1 MVGVLGAMKKA
12 FTLIELLV
20 VIAIIAILAAILF
33 PVFAQAKLA
42 AKKSVCISN
51 AKQLNLGF
59 IMYAGDA
66 DDTMITQENGSVHQ
80 DFREYQ
86 VMLQPYIK
94 NRDVMYDPT
103 RSLTGCST
111 NVDPKGR
118 CLGFAPNFGIY
129 SYRIGTGMFHARQN
143 DPDGSGDSEWPG
155 VGFGSVAAPS
165 QTILIGL
172 TNDTNMYTLSFYYQT
187 GDGTTPAAVRYGGQ
201 YPMGYVDGHAK
212 TVKMA
217 AYSFQHDGDD
227 FDIMPM
233 NGNDIKSYCRD
244 VDAIPELTD
253 GFSGAAPCGQIADQL
268 VQYRVP
274 L

>member
-1 MVGVLGAMKKA
+1 MKKA

-42 AKKSVCISN
+42 AKKAVCVSN
-51 AKQLNLGF
+51 AKELNLGF
-59 IMYAGDA
+59 IMYAGDY
-66 DDTMITQENGSVHQ
+66 DDTMVSQENGGVHQ
-80 DFREYQ
+80 DYEEYQ
-86 VMLQPYIK
+86 VLLQPYIK
-94 NRDVMYDPT
+94 NRDVMFDPT

-111 NVDPKGR
+111 NIDPKGR

-129 SYRIGTGMFHARQN
+129 SYRIGTGMFHALQTAT
-143 DPDGSGDSEWPG
+143 DGSGDGEWPG
-155 VGFGSVAAPS
+155 VGFGTVASAA

-172 TNDTNMYTLSFYYQT
+172 TNDTNMYTLSYYFQT
-187 GDGTTPAAVRYGGQ
+187 GDGTTPSVVRYGGQ

-212 TVKMA
+212 SVKMA
-217 AYSFQHDGDD
+217 AYSFLHDGDS

-233 NGNDIKSYCRD
+233 NENDIKSYCRD
-244 VDAIPELTD
+244 VDAAPELSD

-268 VQYRVP
+268 VLYRVA